1 MSSEY
6 LRSESS
12 NITISILKYK
22 DLDRAKSEAVV
33 NIYSL
38 LKQDIKSCNAERR
51 RQRKRNVSQTF
62 LVHIFASVLH
72 DYNVKRPDTS

>member
-6 LRSESS
+6 LRSERS

-22 DLDRAKSEAVV
+22 DLARDKSEAVI

-51 RQRKRNVSQTF
+51 RQRKRNV
-62 LVHIFASVLH
+62 
-72 DYNVKRPDTS
+72 